1 MEIYITLCA
10 LFFIQIDLLA
20 QKEKLLRKY
29 KDFKKF
35 MIKVNQY
42 ENDNNYKA
50 AKDLIIYNK
59 KFYHENSFE
68 LLKELIYIKIRINN
82 KKFLK
87 PKK

>member
-1 MEIYITLCA
+1 
-10 LFFIQIDLLA
+10 
-20 QKEKLLRKY
+20 
-29 KDFKKF
+29 

-68 LLKELIYIKIRINN
+68 LLKELIYINEKLGQYSENIGLFANGN
-82 KKFLK
+82 KSGYFLIVRNVNV
-87 PKK
+87 